1 MRTLYFDCFC
11 GASGDMI
18 LGALVDLGADF
29 DTVQTALASLNLSGY
44 RVSAGKVKKHGIMA
58 TQFCVEMDPDTPQP
72 HRHLADV
79 LGIIEQGGL
88 PDSVAEAAAETFRR
102 IAAVEAQVHGTTPE
116 KIHFH
121 EVGAVDSIVDIMGAH
136 VALDL
141 LGVDRVCASP
151 LTVGTG
157 TVECEHGIL
166 PVPAPATAL
175 LLEGV
180 PCSGGDVQAELLTP
194 TGAALL
200 TQLASEFG
208 PMPEM
213 RIKAVGYGCG
223 TRDLEDR
230 PNVLRCILGETVET
244 IGGEPIT
251 VVECNVDDMTPELL
265 AALVADLLEAGARD
279 AFLTPLVCKKGR
291 PGYLITA
298 LCDGHKLDAV
308 TTTLFR
314 GSTTFGLRMRQE
326 RRTCLDREW
335 KTVETP
341 WGNVRIKIGHYQ
353 GQPMTAAPE
362 FEDCRKLAL
371 EAGVST
377 RAVFE
382 AAQAAAQRNVL
393 NRGNQSN
400 G

>member
-18 LGALVDLGADF
+18 LGALVDLGVDF
-29 DTVQTALASLNLSGY
+29 EAIRAALASLNVSGY
-44 RVSAGKVKKHGIMA
+44 RLAAEKVKKHGVMG
-58 TQFCVEMDPDTPQP
+58 TQFRVEMDPDTPQP

-79 LGIIEQGGL
+79 LEIIEQGEL
-88 PDSVAEAAAETFRR
+88 PERVATAVAETFRR
-102 IAAVEAQVHGTTPE
+102 IAAAEARVHGTTPE

-121 EVGAVDSIVDIMGAH
+121 EVGAVDSIVDIVGAH
-136 VALDL
+136 LALDL

-157 TVECEHGIL
+157 TVECAHGVL

-180 PCSGGDVQAELLTP
+180 PCSGGDVQAELVTP

-200 TQLASEFG
+200 TQLAGEFG

-213 RIKAVGYGCG
+213 RIEKVGYGCG
-223 TRDLEDR
+223 ARDLEDR
-230 PNVLRCILGETVET
+230 PNVLRCILGEAAET
-244 IGGEPIT
+244 HGGEPIT

-291 PGYLITA
+291 PGHLITV
-298 LCDGHKLDAV
+298 LCDGEKLDAV

-314 GSTTFGLRMRQE
+314 GSTTFGVRMRQE

-335 KTVETP
+335 NTVTTP
-341 WGNVRIKIGHYQ
+341 WGDVRIKIGHWQ

-362 FEDCRKLAL
+362 FEECRKLAL
-371 EAGVST
+371 EAGV
-377 RAVFE
+377 
-382 AAQAAAQRNVL
+382 
-393 NRGNQSN
+393 
-400 G
+400 